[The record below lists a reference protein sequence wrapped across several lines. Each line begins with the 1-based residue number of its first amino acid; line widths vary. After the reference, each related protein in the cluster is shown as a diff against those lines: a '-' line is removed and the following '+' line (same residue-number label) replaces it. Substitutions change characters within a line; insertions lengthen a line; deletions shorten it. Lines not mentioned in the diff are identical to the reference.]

1 MARNKKKWVH
11 KPPCEEVIEKPEII
25 EVKKG
30 LFILCFD

>member
-1 MARNKKKWVH
+1 MARKKKKGVSS
-11 KPPCEEVIEKPEII
+11 PCDEVIDKPEII